1 MVSFVDLSRAVRQ
14 LNSLKNMDF
23 FAYLLFLVLEKVIP
37 LFPLSFWYFIA
48 KLTGYLFYYIVP
60 VRKKT
65 AFDNIKLAFGEKS
78 NNAIAKIVR
87 GSYVNVLTVI
97 AEFFYMRK
105 LGIDELGRIMKIT
118 NIGLIGEKLKHGK
131 GVILISAHY
140 GNWELGAYAIG
151 RLCGESLN
159 VIVKEQTNKKVDERI
174 NKIRTSKGNNMIDMR
189 NSLREVLTLLKEN
202 KIVAMLGDQSAP
214 KENVKVRFFVE
225 GVPAFE
231 GAARFAIKTGAAV
244 LFGVP
249 VRNEDN
255 TYSLTLREIDTAKY
269 SDSTEENI
277 KALTQE
283 HVNLLIEYIK
293 LKPEQWLWFHRRFKN
308 VSL

>member
-1 MVSFVDLSRAVRQ
+1 M
-14 LNSLKNMDF
+14 NF

-37 LFPLSFWYFIA
+37 LFPLPLWRFIA
-48 KLTGYLFYYIVP
+48 RLKGNLIYYLVP

-65 AFDNIKLAFGEKS
+65 AFDNLKLAFPEKT
-78 NNAIAKIVR
+78 NRELAKIVK
-87 GSYVNVLTVI
+87 GAYFNVLTVI
-97 AEFFYMRK
+97 AEFFYMRDLSK
-105 LGIDELGRIMKIT
+105 NDLSRIMKIS
-118 NIGLIGEKLKHGK
+118 NIGLINEKLKPGK

-140 GNWELGAYAIG
+140 GNWELGAFATAQQ
-151 RLCGESLN
+151 CDQPFN
-159 VIVKEQTNKKVDERI
+159 VIVKEQTNKKLDARI
-174 NKIRTSKGNNMIDMR
+174 NKIRTGKGNNMIDMR
-189 NSLREVLTLLKEN
+189 NSLREVLTLLREN

-214 KENVKVRFFVE
+214 KENVRVKFFVE

-255 TYSLTLREIDTAKY
+255 TYSLTLREIDTGKY
-269 SDSTEENI
+269 KDSSEENI

-308 VSL
+308 VEPSSMIPLSGET